1 MMNREPSS
9 RSYKTSAVLFMISGT
24 IFITLGA
31 LSSKV
36 GLFLAV
42 GIALVILSI
51 NFWRLS
57 KKLK

>member
-1 MMNREPSS
+1 MNREPSAK
-9 RSYKTSAVLFMISGT
+9 SYKTAAVLF
-24 IFITLGA
+24 A
-31 LSSKV
+31 LSGFVFLMLSALGDRI

-57 KKLK
+57 KKLQ

>member
-1 MMNREPSS
+1 
-9 RSYKTSAVLFMISGT
+9 MISGA

-31 LSSKV
+31 LNITLAAPSSKV

-42 GIALVILSI
+42 GIALAILSI